1 MRKIPPKKIV
11 LSGGGIR
18 VIAHVGALLRLEKAG
33 MLKAVREYIGVSAGA
48 WLCFCL
54 SIGYSLRT
62 LKILCSGFDFGLL
75 RNLEPE
81 SIFNILDNYG
91 IDDGANLRKLI
102 ESLLRQQGLAI
113 DITFEAL
120 YKERATSPRLRIFAA
135 DICECKPFEFS
146 LDKTPSS
153 TIVDALMASM
163 CIPCYF
169 TPIVAPGT
177 GNLLVDGGVFHNLP
191 LAFLTEQEAEDALGL
206 TFSDTH
212 AFVNKIDTL
221 PEFFLQIYA
230 CFYIP
235 RNETV
240 VTKHKDK
247 IIVIPY
253 GHYPM
258 WDFEASQEI
267 RSHMLQVGY
276 EAAEKY
282 LSEFSL
288 EKPVR
293 RYSVS

>member
-18 VIAHVGALLRLEKAG
+18 VIAHVGALLRLEKEG
-33 MLKAVREYIGVSAGA
+33 LLKAVREYIGVSAGA

-54 SIGYSLRT
+54 CIGYNLRT
-62 LKILCSGFDFGLL
+62 IKTLCKGFDFGLL

-81 SIFNILDNYG
+81 SILNILDAYG
-91 IDDGANLRKLI
+91 IDDGANLRKLL
-102 ESLLRQQGLAI
+102 ESLLRQQGLSI
-113 DITFEAL
+113 DLTFEGL
-120 YKERATSPRLRIFAA
+120 YKERLNAPRLRIFAA
-135 DICECKPFEFS
+135 DICDCKPFEFS
-146 LDKTPSS
+146 LQKTPTS
-153 TIVDALMASM
+153 TLVDALLASM

-169 TPIVAPGT
+169 TPIVAPNT
-177 GNLLVDGGVFHNLP
+177 GHLLVDGGVFHNLP
-191 LAFLTEQEAEDALGL
+191 LAFLDAKEAEDALGL

-212 AFVNKIDTL
+212 AYINKIDTL

-235 RNETV
+235 RNEQV
-240 VTKHKDK
+240 KAKHKEK

-258 WDFEASQEI
+258 WDFEASEEI
-267 RSHMLQVGY
+267 RNDMLKVGY
-276 EAAEKY
+276 EAADKY
-282 LSEFSL
+282 LSEFTV

-293 RYSVS
+293 RYSVG